1 MMKHSP
7 FQTKKRTVVEI
18 EAIGDESTG
27 IIYLAKR
34 GGITPAENPVDL
46 QESIKRESE
55 ATLIFLEAVKACAVR
70 HGISNADARKRI
82 FPEPTP
88 DKTLPDGTI
97 VKGVAVDGDDLYDY
111 LEPSEIAQLI
121 SLQSEGREVALQ
133 AATLFIQ
140 RRMAYPIVVTENAK
154 AKLNQIAKIAI
165 EPLRYQ
171 VVTDNNFK
179 LGETIIAACEPVGFD
194 AETLMTSQLP
204 RDIAAGEVGYL
215 LDVSGQI
222 KIGDPN
228 WTLEDTRSYL
238 QETQINAIYN
248 FYQSEIG
255 RGPVKKD
262 DADGEENLKMLS
274 PSSPSTSSE
283 TPSTGVKSIGAS
295 KATASVTIDSTP
307 KTLAISQTG

>member
-1 MMKHSP
+1 MKHSP
-7 FQTKKRTVVEI
+7 FQTKKRTVIEI

-55 ATLIFLEAVKACAVR
+55 ATLIFLEAVKACATK
-70 HGISNADARKRI
+70 HGITNADARKRI
-82 FPEPTP
+82 FPEPTLDVENP
-88 DKTLPDGTI
+88 AGTI
-97 VKGVAVDGDDLYDY
+97 TKGVTIEGDDLYDY
-111 LEPSEIAQLI
+111 LDPREIAQLI

-140 RRMAYPIVVTENAK
+140 RRMAYPIVVVEDAK
-154 AKLNQIAKIAI
+154 AKLNQIAI

-171 VVTDNNFK
+171 VATGNNFK
-179 LGETIIAACEPVGFD
+179 FGDTIISASESAGFD
-194 AETLMTSQLP
+194 AEILMTTQLP
-204 RDIAAGEVGYL
+204 RELSAGEVGYL
-215 LDVSGQI
+215 LEGVSGQI

-238 QETQINAIYN
+238 QESQINAIYN

-255 RGPVKKD
+255 RGPVKTTD

-274 PSSPSTSSE
+274 PSSQSTSTE
-283 TPSTGVKSIGAS
+283 IPSTGVLSTGES
-295 KATASVTIDSTP
+295 RATESAMIDSMP
-307 KTLAISQTG
+307 KTLATSQTG

>member
-46 QESIKRESE
+46 QQSIQRESE
-55 ATLIFLEAVKACAVR
+55 STLIFLEAVKGCALT
-70 HGISNADARKRI
+70 HEISNAEARKRI
-82 FPEPTP
+82 FPEPIP

-97 VKGVAVDGDDLYDY
+97 VKGATPEGDDLYDY
-111 LEPSEIAQLI
+111 LEPREIAQLI

-140 RRMAYPIVVTENAK
+140 RRMAYPIVVTQDAEAK
-154 AKLNQIAKIAI
+154 SDRIEI

-171 VVTDNNFK
+171 VATGNNFK
-179 LGETIIAACEPVGFD
+179 FGDTIISASESVGFD
-194 AETLMTSQLP
+194 AEALLTTQLP
-204 RDIAAGEVGYL
+204 RELSAGEVGYL
-215 LDVSGQI
+215 LEGVSGQI

-238 QETQINAIYN
+238 QESQINAIYE
-248 FYQSEIG
+248 FYLSEIG
-255 RGPVKKD
+255 RGTVKKG
-262 DADGEENLKMLS
+262 DGEENLRTPLLS
-274 PSSPSTSSE
+274 SQSTSSE
-283 TPSTGVKSIGAS
+283 SQSTGVKSIGAS
-295 KATASVTIDSTP
+295 KGTASVTIDSTP
-307 KTLAISQTG
+307 KTLATSQTG